1 MLSVCICTYN
11 PNRALFAR
19 VLEAIA
25 AQTNA
30 AFDVLIVDN
39 ASTSA
44 LDESVLAPLT
54 ARGITARIVR
64 EDTPGLIHARLCA
77 IAATTSEWMLCVDDD
92 NILAPDYVAE
102 GLAFIAAHS
111 DVAAFG
117 GKLAL
122 PADTRVPAGVA
133 PFLPYLAVRDAGEDI
148 MKGVSEKWEAWEPP
162 AAGAF
167 IARAVLEDFAAFVH
181 ANANASALGR
191 APGSFA
197 SCEDSLL
204 MHSAYRVGRATAY
217 NPRLRLE
224 HHVDPARF
232 GFSNLVRLME
242 GYGRSHAVLENLL
255 RGPIPAP
262 AYYRTP
268 MHDAAVALATGLN
281 DLKLS
286 ARYAYARARYHLAAG
301 RAYRDLEKS
310 AS

>member
-1 MLSVCICTYN
+1 MLSICICTYN
-11 PNRALFAR
+11 PKPALFSR

-30 AFDVLIVDN
+30 GFDVLIVDN
-39 ASTSA
+39 ASTPA
-44 LDESVLAPLT
+44 LDAALLAPLS
-54 ARGITARIVR
+54 ARGIAAHIVR
-64 EDTPGLIHARLCA
+64 EETPGLIHARLCA
-77 IAATTSEWMLCVDDD
+77 IAATASEWILCVDDD
-92 NILAPDYVAE
+92 NILAPEYVAE
-102 GLAFIAAHS
+102 GLAFIAAHPE
-111 DVAAFG
+111 VAAFG

-122 PADTRVPAGVA
+122 PAQTRVPEGVA
-133 PFLPYLAVRDAGEDI
+133 PFLPYLAVRDAGEAV

-167 IARAVLEDFAAFVH
+167 IARPVLEDFAAFVR
-181 ANANASALGR
+181 ANANATALGR

-204 MHSAYRVGRATAY
+204 MHSAFRVGRATAY

-232 GFSNLVRLME
+232 AFSNLVRLME

-255 RGPIPAP
+255 RGPAP
-262 AYYRTP
+262 TPHYYRTP
-268 MHDAAVALATGLN
+268 AHAAMVALATGVR
-281 DLKLS
+281 DFKHS
-286 ARYAYARARYHLAAG
+286 ARYAYARARYHLAAA

-310 AS
+310 AP